1 MEGHGANDPG
11 ELAASV
17 RSLLDRQQILDC
29 LQRYARGVDRVD
41 EDLIRSAFHSDA
53 IDSHGPVNGTVDD
66 FLSYWLPLQAQ
77 REVSQHHITNHNVE
91 ISGDTAH
98 AETYFLFFRKL
109 FGDPVMLVAGGR
121 YVDRF
126 DRRNGVWRI
135 AVRVVISEWQ
145 MHADGEPTVALR
157 ELISRG
163 RADRSD
169 LSYAR
174 PLLGVPDGY

>member
-1 MEGHGANDPG
+1 
-11 ELAASV
+11 
-17 RSLLDRQQILDC
+17 
-29 LQRYARGVDRVD
+29 
-41 EDLIRSAFHSDA
+41 
-53 IDSHGPVNGTVDD
+53 
-66 FLSYWLPLQAQ
+66 
-77 REVSQHHITNHNVE
+77 
-91 ISGDTAH
+91 
-98 AETYFLFFRKL
+98 
-109 FGDPVMLVAGGR
+109 MLVAGGR

-126 DRRNGVWRI
+126 DRRHGAWRI

-157 ELISRG
+157 EVIARG